1 MKVNIQAVNFNVDR
15 KLVDFINERMLKVG
29 KFYDKVI
36 SVDVFL
42 KVENT
47 NEKENKTVEVKL
59 LVPGDDIVAKK
70 TCKTFEEGVDSGADA
85 IERMVVKYKEKMKAH

>member
-15 KLVDFINERMLKVG
+15 KLVDFINERLGKIN

-42 KVENT
+42 KLENT
-47 NEKENKTVEVKL
+47 NEKENKVVEMKV
-59 LVPGDDIVAKK
+59 LVPGDDIVVKK
-70 TCKTFEEGVDSGADA
+70 ICKTFEEGVDIGADA
-85 IERMVVKYKEKMKAH
+85 LERQVLKHKEKQNAY